1 MGAGFVRGGASVGRG
16 FPRKL
21 SQPLLTRAFLFPGL
35 SQMLWALF
43 VSKSISH
50 VITHSFVQFLK
61 IYNL

>member
-1 MGAGFVRGGASVGRG
+1 MGAGFCEGRG
-16 FPRKL
+16 FPPKL
-21 SQPLLTRAFLFPGL
+21 SQPLLTQAFLFSGL